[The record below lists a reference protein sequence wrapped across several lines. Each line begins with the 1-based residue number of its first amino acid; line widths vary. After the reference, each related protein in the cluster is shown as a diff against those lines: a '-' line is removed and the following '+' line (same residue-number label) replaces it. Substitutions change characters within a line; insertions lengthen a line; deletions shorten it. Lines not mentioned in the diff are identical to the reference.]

1 MKQVKQGKERLGN
14 TMAVV
19 RVEREIAGR
28 TLSIET
34 GKMAKQAHGSVVVQ
48 YGDTVVLV
56 TATRAKPREGI
67 DFFPLTVEY
76 RELTYAA
83 GKIPGGF
90 FKREGRPSAKETLT
104 CRMIDRPVRPLF
116 PEGYRDEVQ
125 IVALVLSADQQNDP
139 DLLAM
144 IGASAAL
151 CLSPIPWDGP
161 MGAMR
166 VGLVSDELVLN
177 PTQDQRN
184 TSPMDLT
191 VAGLGSLINMIET
204 GAREVSEEKVLEALA
219 MAQDPIRT
227 IVEMQKELVE
237 KAGATKQPFGGPKD
251 VSALEALI
259 EKGFLAELEQA
270 KHIPGKMDRA
280 QACDAIKEKAVE
292 AILGPEG
299 KTDEWSG
306 ADFGAAWYKVEDRL
320 IRRMLLAGER
330 TDGRKSD
337 QLRPITCEVGLMPRT
352 HGSALFTR
360 GETQALVVTTLG
372 TGDDKQIIDGLIEEY
387 KKRFFLHYNFPPFS
401 VGEVKFMRGPSRR
414 DVGHGALAEK
424 SLEGVMPADDAFP
437 YTVRIVSDILES
449 NGSSSMA
456 TVCGATLSLMDA
468 GVPIANPVAGVSIG
482 RISDGDTDLLLTD
495 IQGEEDHIGD
505 MDCKVAGTQRGITG
519 VQLDLKV
526 RGVSL
531 DVCRRA
537 LERAREV
544 RLQILKA
551 MLQTLPAPRS
561 EISQHAPRL
570 LQIKINPDKIGKVI
584 GPGGKTIKGIEAET
598 GATVEIED
606 DGTVTIAHVDAAKA
620 ERARE
625 IIEGL
630 TAEVQI
636 GRIYTGTVVSVKDFG
651 AFIEIMPGQDGMCH
665 VSELADHYVKNP
677 SDVVKL
683 GDTIRVKVINVD
695 DQGRVKLS
703 RKAALKEEPEGGPAS
718 K

>member
-1 MKQVKQGKERLGN
+1 
-14 TMAVV
+14 MAVV

-56 TATRAKPREGI
+56 TATRADPREGI
-67 DFFPLTVEY
+67 SFFPLTVEY

-191 VAGLGSLINMIET
+191 VAGFGDLINMIET

-251 VSALEALI
+251 VSALDALI
-259 EKGFLAELEQA
+259 EKDFLAELEQA

-280 QACDAIKEKAVE
+280 RACDAIKEKAVE

-306 ADFGAAWYKVEDRL
+306 ADFRTAWYKVEDRL
-320 IRRMLLAGER
+320 IRRMLLRGER

-372 TGDDKQIIDGLIEEY
+372 TGGDKQIIDGLIEEY

-414 DVGHGALAEK
+414 DIGHGALAEK

-456 TVCGATLSLMDA
+456 TVCGAALSLMDA

-482 RISDGDTDLLLTD
+482 RISDGDTDILLTD

-544 RLQILKA
+544 RLEILKA
-551 MLQTLPAPRS
+551 MLQAIPAPRG
-561 EISQHAPRL
+561 EISRHAPRL

-584 GPGGKTIKGIEAET
+584 GPGGKTIKGIEAQT

-620 ERARE
+620 EQARD

-636 GRIYTGTVVSVKDFG
+636 GRIYTGTVVSIKDFG

-677 SDVVKL
+677 TDVFKL
-683 GDTIRVKVINVD
+683 GDTMRVKVINVD

-718 K
+718 E

>member
-1 MKQVKQGKERLGN
+1 
-14 TMAVV
+14 MAVV

-56 TATRAKPREGI
+56 TATRADPREGI
-67 DFFPLTVEY
+67 SFFPLTVEY

-191 VAGLGSLINMIET
+191 VAGFGDLINMIET

-251 VSALEALI
+251 VSALDALI
-259 EKGFLAELEQA
+259 EKDFLAELEQA

-280 QACDAIKEKAVE
+280 RACDAIKEKAVE

-306 ADFGAAWYKVEDRL
+306 ADFRTAWYKVEDRL
-320 IRRMLLAGER
+320 IRRMLLRGER

-372 TGDDKQIIDGLIEEY
+372 TGGDKQIIDGLIEEY

-414 DVGHGALAEK
+414 DIGHGALAEK

-456 TVCGATLSLMDA
+456 TVCGAALSLMDA

-482 RISDGDTDLLLTD
+482 RISDGDTDILLTD

-544 RLQILKA
+544 RLEILKA
-551 MLQTLPAPRS
+551 MLQAIPAPRG
-561 EISQHAPRL
+561 EISRHAPRL

-584 GPGGKTIKGIEAET
+584 GPGGKTIKGIEAQT

-620 ERARE
+620 EQARD

-636 GRIYTGTVVSVKDFG
+636 GRIYTGTVVSIKDFG

-677 SDVVKL
+677 TDVVKL
-683 GDTIRVKVINVD
+683 GDTMRVKVINVD

-718 K
+718 E